1 MQNPF
6 STPANENQRP
16 ISGRLAENIM
26 HFARVLR
33 EAGIPVGPG
42 AVLDALDAA
51 MSGSLR
57 TRDDFYWTLHAV
69 FVKRRDQ
76 REVFDQAFHVFWK
89 KPKMLEQLMQLFFHS
104 ITRSAPE
111 EAKKAGFRRLAEAM
125 FDKQESQ
132 SQRKKRDE
140 LEVDATFTASADEVL
155 RRKDFEQMTVA
166 EQAQARQAIA
176 RLRMHRTE
184 IMTRRWQ
191 RAAGGPAIDMRRTLK
206 GSMRAGGHF
215 IDLARREKRWHEPP
229 LVVLCDISG
238 SCSNYSRM
246 FLHFLHA
253 LTNDRDRVHVFLFGT
268 RLTNVTRELKR
279 RDIDEAMNKV
289 SSAVKDW
296 SGGTRIGTTLKEFNY
311 HWARRVLTQGAQ
323 VLVMTDGLDR
333 EDTGTLAHEMER
345 LRRQTKRIVWLN
357 PLLRFDGFQAL
368 AAGVR
373 AMIPYVDEFRP
384 VHSLDSLRDLA
395 GALAGAP
402 GPEHDPRNW
411 MLRDISPPGV
421 TPAKAGAQLMAP
433 EAGSR
438 PSPG

>member
-6 STPANENQRP
+6 SSPANENQRP
-16 ISGRLAENIM
+16 LSGRLAENIM

-104 ITRSAPE
+104 IARGAPE

-125 FDKQESQ
+125 FDTHETQ
-132 SQRKKRDE
+132 SQQRQKKDE

-191 RAAGGPAIDMRRTLK
+191 RASGGTAIDMRRTLK

-215 IDLARREKRWHEPP
+215 IDLARREKQWHEPP

-253 LTNDRDRVHVFLFGT
+253 LTNDRDRVQVFLFGT

-296 SGGTRIGTTLKEFNY
+296 SGGTRIGTTLREFNY
-311 HWARRVLTQGAQ
+311 RWARRVLTQGAQ
-323 VLVMTDGLDR
+323 VLIMTDGLDR

-368 AAGVR
+368 AGGVR
-373 AMIPYVDEFRP
+373 AMMPHVDEFRP
-384 VHSLDSLRDLA
+384 VHSLDSLRDLSQ
-395 GALAGAP
+395 ALAGAP
-402 GPEHDPRNW
+402 GPEHDPKKW
-411 MLRDISPPGV
+411 LRHALP
-421 TPAKAGAQLMAP
+421 
-433 EAGSR
+433 
-438 PSPG
+438 

>member
-6 STPANENQRP
+6 ASPANENQRP
-16 ISGRLAENIM
+16 LQGRLAENIM

-104 ITRSAPE
+104 IARNSPE

-125 FDKQESQ
+125 FDTHETQ
-132 SQRKKRDE
+132 SQQRQKKDE

-166 EQAQARQAIA
+166 EQAQAKQAIA

-191 RAAGGPAIDMRRTLK
+191 RAAGGTAIDMRRTLK

-215 IDLARREKRWHEPP
+215 IDLARREKKWQEPP

-253 LTNDRDRVHVFLFGT
+253 LTNDRDRVQVFLFGT

-323 VLVMTDGLDR
+323 VLIMTDGLER

-368 AAGVR
+368 AGGVR
-373 AMIPYVDEFRP
+373 AMMPHVDEFRP
-384 VHSLDSLRDLA
+384 VHSLDSLRDLSQ
-395 GALAGAP
+395 ALAGAP
-402 GPEHDPRNW
+402 GPEHDPKKW
-411 MLRDISPPGV
+411 LRHALP
-421 TPAKAGAQLMAP
+421 
-433 EAGSR
+433 
-438 PSPG
+438 